1 MTKTNRALL
10 LSAVSLIL
18 CMSMLIG
25 STYAWFTD
33 SASSASNVI
42 QSGNLD
48 IQVEYTLDGKTWAD
62 LDGADDLFQ
71 KGLWEP
77 GHTEVVALRI
87 KNNGSLALKYAASM
101 NIVDETIG
109 KTKDG
114 EDIVLSDILTVTTVC
129 HEANM
134 VGDILLG
141 MVFNGSQN
149 TDTSNTKAFKSSNIL
164 ASDQDLFAGAA
175 HYVIITVDMAE
186 TVGNEAN
193 HDGVNAPSIEFGIN
207 VLATQYTRE
216 NDSFGNQYDKDAEY
230 VLGVSSAEEML
241 SAVQGGNIGLEA
253 DTFYNNTDPN
263 KQLIVQTNNEIN
275 FDGNGNTITVTG
287 ADPSIGNHGYVAFVP
302 TAGKDV
308 TVSDLTVTG
317 TGFVELG
324 DYSQGG
330 GDYTAN
336 KLIVKDLESTL
347 ANGDKGFTLAC
358 GFCHYG
364 NAVLNDCEMTG
375 TTAMI
380 DGAIAV
386 DAGFVN
392 GTTTV
397 VNGGEYGTIYCW
409 SKAVV
414 TINGAE
420 IGTMYVAPSTGSVTI
435 EAGTHI
441 GTLNIDYGTGTATAE
456 KLAKLDIKDGVT
468 IDKIIF
474 DGKEYTSMDAVLAAL
489 NNK

>member
-18 CMSMLIG
+18 CASMLIG

-129 HEANM
+129 QEANM

-164 ASDQDLFAGAA
+164 ASDQELFAGAA

-193 HDGVNAPSIEFGIN
+193 HDGVNVPSIHFGIK
-207 VLATQYTRE
+207 VLATQYTSE
-216 NDSFGNQYDKDAEY
+216 SDSFGNQYDADAS
-230 VLGVSSAEEML
+230 LEEHFNISNDEEL
-241 SAVQGGNIGLEA
+241 DEALRNGGKGTVI
-253 DTFYNNTDPN
+253 
-263 KQLIVQTNNEIN
+263 NEIN
-275 FDGNGNTITVTG
+275 GAMGKLPEGNELVL
-287 ADPSIGNHGYVAFVP
+287 
-302 TAGKDV
+302 
-308 TVSDLTVTG
+308 DL
-317 TGFVELG
+317 
-324 DYSQGG
+324 
-330 GDYTAN
+330 
-336 KLIVKDLESTL
+336 
-347 ANGDKGFTLAC
+347 NGQ
-358 GFCHYG
+358 
-364 NAVLNDCEMTG
+364 
-375 TTAMI
+375 
-380 DGAIAV
+380 
-386 DAGFVN
+386 
-392 GTTTV
+392 V
-397 VNGGEYGTIYCW
+397 VNGGTVASGDVDGGEAAFENSGKLTIKNGTVNSDYITVDNKKGTLKLDDLTLNTTDLLYGFYVRSGEVTLDDVNINAIRGGLNI
-409 SKAVV
+409 KGGKV
-414 TINGAE
+414 TING
-420 IGTMYVAPSTGSVTI
+420 GSVTVKGKNSKTGYHFYA
-435 EAGTHI
+435 AGESTEVVI
-441 GTLNIDYGTGTATAE
+441 NGGEYTYNNGYRNYGMIYADGASVVINGGTFGKGGSSYSTKWIQAVNGGT
-456 KLAKLDIKDGVT
+456 VT
-468 IDKIIF
+468 IYGGSFAF
-474 DGKEYTSMDAVLAAL
+474 DPSNFVAEGYEAVQGADGWWTVSHVAG
-489 NNK
+489 